1 MHNLKETIMGT
12 TDYPPPVDKLLTY
25 GRPEPSNAQYWPDY
39 LELGL
44 GAEHIP
50 DLLRMTADEE
60 LWEAGEDASENW
72 APVHAWR
79 ALGQLRAVN
88 AVEPLLHLLVE
99 RVRDDWAIDELPQ
112 VYGLIGAAAIPTI
125 EAYLADKSHQEA
137 TGLIAESLEIMTKLH
152 PEDKPEAVA
161 ALIRLLENLEEN
173 DDELNGA
180 LISSLVDLK
189 VLEALP
195 LIERA
200 FAANR
205 VDEFMTGDWDNVQ
218 VELGLKEASPEPPM
232 LLDPFERRGQPIS
245 PDQIKIISPS
255 VMATPNP
262 RYFSSGIPGERK
274 TKNKKVKQSRK
285 KNKKRR

>member
-1 MHNLKETIMGT
+1 MDAIA
-12 TDYPPPVDKLLTY
+12 YPAPVDKLLTY
-25 GRPEPSNAQYWPDY
+25 GKPKLSEAEDWPNY
-39 LELGL
+39 LELGFTP
-44 GAEHIP
+44 EHIP
-50 DLLRMTADEE
+50 DLIRLATDKE
-60 LWEAGEDASENW
+60 LNEGDPESLEVWS
-72 APVHAWR
+72 PVHAWR

-88 AVEPLLHLLVE
+88 ALEPLLHLLVE

-112 VYGLIGAAAIPTI
+112 VYGLIGAVAIPTI

-161 ALIRLLENLEEN
+161 ALIRLLENFEEN

-200 FAANR
+200 FASNR

-218 VELGLKEASPEPPM
+218 VELGLKEAPPEPPM
-232 LLDPFERRGQPIS
+232 LIDPFERRGQPIS
-245 PDQIKIISPS
+245 PDQIEIIPPG